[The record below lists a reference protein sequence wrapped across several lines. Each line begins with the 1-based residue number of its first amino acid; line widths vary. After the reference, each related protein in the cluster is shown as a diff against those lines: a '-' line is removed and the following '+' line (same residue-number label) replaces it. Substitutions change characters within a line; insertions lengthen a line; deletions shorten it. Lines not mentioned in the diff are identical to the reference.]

1 MVRGKTLGILGLAFK
16 PGTDD
21 IREAHSLKIIESLLK
36 EGAILRLYDP
46 QAMPNTQRML
56 PEEPGRL
63 IYAASPYEAARGA
76 DALLVL
82 TEWNEFR
89 ELDLHHLRELMA
101 VPIVVD
107 GRNVYNPDQ
116 MGKAG
121 FEYFCVG
128 RKKVETCPP
137 QPLEL
142 QLSRRYEARQ

>member
-1 MVRGKTLGILGLAFK
+1 M
-16 PGTDD
+16 
-21 IREAHSLKIIESLLK
+21 
-36 EGAILRLYDP
+36 
-46 QAMPNTQRML
+46 
-56 PEEPGRL
+56 
-63 IYAASPYEAARGA
+63 
-76 DALLVL
+76 
-82 TEWNEFR
+82 WNEFR

-128 RKKVETCPP
+128 RKKAETFSP

-142 QLSRRYEARQ
+142 QLSRR